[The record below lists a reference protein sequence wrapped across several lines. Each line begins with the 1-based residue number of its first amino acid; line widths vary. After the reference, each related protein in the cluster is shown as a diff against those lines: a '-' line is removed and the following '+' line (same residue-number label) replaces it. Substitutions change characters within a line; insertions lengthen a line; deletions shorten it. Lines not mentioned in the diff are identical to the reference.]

1 MARCGW
7 FPVAVHRST
16 RLGSGSV
23 ARPDPRATPLTAHG
37 RSLFQTGAHVC
48 ALRAVRRRPTRS
60 RFAPGAE
67 PPAAERVMQET
78 SNLRASSLYSLAWV
92 RDSDKLPHSARGQH
106 VDVRRMISARL
117 RVPPLWCRVR
127 AGITR
132 STREDLSAQ
141 STHRCLHRTPTPGWI
156 PAPALCVGVGVG
168 VGAAVEGSR
177 PGPGAGR
184 RMIAGQQGAV
194 QNDSTKI
201 CIDRG

>member
-23 ARPDPRATPLTAHG
+23 ARPDPRSTPLTAHG
-37 RSLFQTGAHVC
+37 RSLFQTGTHVC

-67 PPAAERVMQET
+67 PPAAERGYAGDVD
-78 SNLRASSLYSLAWV
+78 LRASSLYSLAWV
-92 RDSDKLPHSARGQH
+92 QDSDKLPHSARGQH
-106 VDVRRMISARL
+106 VDVHRMISARL

-141 STHRCLHRTPTPGWI
+141 ARTDASSGPLLQDGSPHLPSALALAQQWW
-156 PAPALCVGVGVG
+156 APAESWC
-168 VGAAVEGSR
+168 R
-177 PGPGAGR
+177 PKDDCRATR
-184 RMIAGQQGAV
+184 C
-194 QNDSTKI
+194 SSE
-201 CIDRG
+201 

>member
-16 RLGSGSV
+16 RLSSGSV
-23 ARPDPRATPLTAHG
+23 ARPDPRSTPLTAYG

-132 STREDLSAQ
+132 STREDLARKARTDASIGPLLQDGSPHLPSASALALAQ
-141 STHRCLHRTPTPGWI
+141 QWRAPGQV
-156 PAPALCVGVGVG
+156 LVQ
-168 VGAAVEGSR
+168 VEG
-177 PGPGAGR
+177 
-184 RMIAGQQGAV
+184 
-194 QNDSTKI
+194 
-201 CIDRG
+201 

>member
-1 MARCGW
+1 MGAAFSKPELTCVRCG
-7 FPVAVHRST
+7 RSDADQ
-16 RLGSGSV
+16 RAL
-23 ARPDPRATPLTAHG
+23 DLPR
-37 RSLFQTGAHVC
+37 V
-48 ALRAVRRRPTRS
+48 RS
-60 RFAPGAE
+60 RPQQSG
-67 PPAAERVMQET
+67 VMQET

-106 VDVRRMISARL
+106 VDVHRMISARL

-141 STHRCLHRTPTPGWI
+141 ARTDASSGP
-156 PAPALCVGVGVG
+156 LLQD
-168 VGAAVEGSR
+168 GSPHTCPLRRRWRWRSSGGLR

-201 CIDRG
+201 CIDHG